1 MEKKIIDA
9 RGLAC
14 PLPVVNA
21 KKAIGEFQED
31 GILTVLVDNE
41 IAVQNLKKFAGQ
53 RGMKASG
60 EKKAEKEFE
69 VTIQVAAPF
78 ASAVGRGAEA
88 DGTVRTAASRTA
100 AAEKSA
106 ASGTAAATEKSAAS
120 GTAAA
125 EKSAVSETM
134 AETEI
139 AQASGA
145 GASGENE
152 EEAELASCVPDS
164 RKQGMTVVLSAD
176 VMGGGDEKLGRT
188 LMKAFIFALTK
199 QDLLP
204 ETILCY
210 NSGAYLTCE
219 GSESLE
225 DIKSLEA
232 EGVTI
237 MTCGTCLDFY
247 GIKDK
252 LAVGTVTNMYEI
264 VETMENSRELIRP

>member
-69 VTIQVAAPF
+69 VTIQVAAPS

-88 DGTVRTAASRTA
+88 DGTVRTAASGTA
-100 AAEKSA
+100 AVTEKTA
-106 ASGTAAATEKSAAS
+106 VSGTAAATEKTAAS
-120 GTAAA
+120 GT
-125 EKSAVSETM
+125 V

-139 AQASGA
+139 AHASGA
-145 GASGENE
+145 EVSGENG

-225 DIKSLEA
+225 DFKSLEA